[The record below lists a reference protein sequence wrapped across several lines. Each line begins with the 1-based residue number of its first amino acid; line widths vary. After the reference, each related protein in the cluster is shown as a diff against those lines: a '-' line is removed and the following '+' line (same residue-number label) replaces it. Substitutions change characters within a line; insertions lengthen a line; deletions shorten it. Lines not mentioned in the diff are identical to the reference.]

1 IQKAWAYLERNRG
14 TYVSHTSNNAL
25 FKENFAQLMILE
37 ATGNSDL
44 VKLEGHEG
52 RWNFFQGE
60 LVSWDDSFLRTYAH
74 SDRDDLETTSLGL
87 TIAPEISREQC
98 DHILDDMLTYRNQDG
113 ILQLYYDRTRPRI
126 DAVCAVNILTFFFRN
141 GRGMEVKETLAWVF
155 QVLKNREYL
164 NGTDYYVTAETFL
177 HALAR
182 LLPSIPDVPKE
193 ILDTFKEAIQERLGM
208 PGDAL
213 TLALRIIAAAR
224 AGLCAERDLT
234 CLLEMQESDGSFD
247 GYIYRF
253 RRSGILIGNNGLA
266 TALGLQAMK

>member
-60 LVSWDDSFLRTYAH
+60 HDSFLRTYAH

-87 TIAPEISREQC
+87 TITPEISREQC
-98 DHILDDMLTYRNQDG
+98 DNILDDMLTYRNQDR

-141 GRGMEVKETLAWVF
+141 RRGMEVKETLAWVF

-234 CLLEMQESDGSFD
+234 CLLEMQKSDGSFD